1 MTKRSADFSPRWIT
15 ALALAVLSGAVGCD
29 APEAQFKL
37 NRTYTLNQEL
47 ANGGKLGDRTQDVAD
62 VLAAMFGTPD
72 EPHVPSVTIDAE
84 ELGFSAEGEAEALQN
99 FDVNALLNPD
109 RLKMAGGPVRSD
121 EEGNPG
127 GLYREH
133 CAHCHG
139 VTGDGMGPTAAFL
152 NPYPRDYRKGNYKFK
167 STPIGTR
174 PTHEDLRKIVI
185 EGIPGTAMPSFK
197 LLAADEID
205 ALVHYVRYLSI
216 RGEVERNLVSTV
228 LAELGEGDRVID
240 PELAK
245 SDKPED
251 AEKFNGQL
259 TMLRQLTA
267 KSMADWYLAEHR
279 VTPVPAKPE
288 ISLTKEESI
297 ARGREVFYT
306 VANCNKCH
314 GDSALGDG
322 QTTDYDEWTKELA
335 PAEPAILEQY
345 LAVGALEPRNIR
357 PRNLRQGIY
366 RGGRRPIDIYWRVM
380 NGIEGTPMP
389 GVASNVLK
397 PGESPDPKKL
407 TEEDVWHLIE
417 YVRNMPYEPI
427 SQGQAHSPSFQR
439 DRN

>member
-1 MTKRSADFSPRWIT
+1 
-15 ALALAVLSGAVGCD
+15 
-29 APEAQFKL
+29 
-37 NRTYTLNQEL
+37 
-47 ANGGKLGDRTQDVAD
+47 
-62 VLAAMFGTPD
+62 
-72 EPHVPSVTIDAE
+72 
-84 ELGFSAEGEAEALQN
+84 
-99 FDVNALLNPD
+99 
-109 RLKMAGGPVRSD
+109 
-121 EEGNPG
+121 
-127 GLYREH
+127 
-133 CAHCHG
+133 
-139 VTGDGMGPTAAFL
+139 
-152 NPYPRDYRKGNYKFK
+152 
-167 STPIGTR
+167 
-174 PTHEDLRKIVI
+174 
-185 EGIPGTAMPSFK
+185 
-197 LLAADEID
+197 
-205 ALVHYVRYLSI
+205 
-216 RGEVERNLVSTV
+216 
-228 LAELGEGDRVID
+228 
-240 PELAK
+240 LAK

-267 KSMADWYLAEHR
+267 KSLADWYLAEHR

-288 ISLTKEESI
+288 SSLTKEESI

-335 PAEPAILEQY
+335 PAEPAVLEQY

-397 PGESPDPKKL
+397 EGEAPDPKKL